1 MFNIFSILPIAFVS
15 TSLRFKDMKLT
26 NNVRHQAFPIKAV
39 SDPNQKSPKSN
50 IDYKLYASRR
60 MMQLKNMYS
69 PKTYPPC
76 AYCDGTGFV
85 ECPKCNHGCWHCEQ
99 TTLVKCHHCGGGG
112 ESVPC
117 FHFFP
122 IYSKDMLK
130 KKLHTRNPSTNGFGS
145 AKTSEPTNLL
155 GGFDV

>member
-15 TSLRFKDMKLT
+15 TSLRFKDMKLA

-39 SDPNQKSPKSN
+39 SDPNERGSKSN

-76 AYCDGTGFV
+76 TYCDGTGFID
-85 ECPKCNHGCWHCEQ
+85 CPKCNHGCWHCDQ

-122 IYSKDMLK
+122 IYIKDILEEEITHK
-130 KKLHTRNPSTNGFGS
+130 EPFHEWVWVGEDFRTN
-145 AKTSEPTNLL
+145 EPAWWL
-155 GGFDV
+155 